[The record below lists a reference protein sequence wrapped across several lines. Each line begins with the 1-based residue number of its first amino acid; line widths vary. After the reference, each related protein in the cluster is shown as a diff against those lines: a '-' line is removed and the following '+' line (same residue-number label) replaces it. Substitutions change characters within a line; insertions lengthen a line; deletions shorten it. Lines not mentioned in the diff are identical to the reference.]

1 VWKPKLS
8 LNVTTQSTQN
18 NMHLTNKDGQDEQ
31 DEECFFLEGMKEF
44 LGDNSNSL
52 KEVLGK
58 GRRQTVKVV

>member
-1 VWKPKLS
+1 MWKTKIEFDY
-8 LNVTTQSTQN
+8 N
-18 NMHLTNKDGQDEQ
+18 NIIHTKQHAPDKDGQDEQ

-58 GRRQTVKVV
+58 GRNRTIRIV